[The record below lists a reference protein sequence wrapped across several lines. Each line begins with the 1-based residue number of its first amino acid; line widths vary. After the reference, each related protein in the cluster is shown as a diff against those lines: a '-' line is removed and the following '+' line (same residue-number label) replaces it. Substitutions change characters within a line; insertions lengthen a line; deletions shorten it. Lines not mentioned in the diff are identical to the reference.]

1 MPRLKPQESPDKRPI
16 ASWAS
21 GKEIAGTDRT
31 HKGWFLDIGV
41 DVALDVAAHD
51 AGWTA
56 GKLEH
61 LDGEVREHWLLPTP
75 CHLFV
80 LIQGVPYTKM
90 AALVKSDVSFA
101 GVGARWPQ
109 GGRSALAVQC
119 LHPDLL
125 AQGYLEPIVFSV
137 SSTRTEDLLAAL
149 LAHNAVLERCEELAA
164 AKGKPRTFEF
174 WEVAVPL
181 TFGPKVAR
189 GQGQLTSS
197 VYPIVAAHPD
207 LAQLDAA
214 YLRTLLAPKTVA
226 DVVDE
231 RWAQLT
237 AWATDFARGNARQTE
252 NDAGDDESNGRGE
265 RTAAP
270 PARMSRYNH

>member
-21 GKEIAGTDRT
+21 GKEIAGSDRT
-31 HKGWFLDIGV
+31 HKGWVIDQALDT
-41 DVALDVAAHD
+41 ALDVAAHD
-51 AGWTA
+51 AGWSS
-56 GKLEH
+56 GELEH
-61 LDGEVREHWLLPTP
+61 LDGEVRQHWLLPNP

-90 AALVKSDVSFA
+90 TALVKSDVSFA

-125 AQGYLEPIVFSV
+125 AQGYGEPIVFSV
-137 SSTRTEDLLAAL
+137 SSTRTDDLLAAL
-149 LAHNAVLERCEELAA
+149 LAHNAVLEHCEELAA
-164 AKGKPRTFEF
+164 ANGKPRTFEF

-181 TFGPKVAR
+181 TFGQKVVR

-197 VYPIVAAHPD
+197 VYPIVAAHPNPD
-207 LAQLDAA
+207 QLDAA
-214 YLRTLLAPKTVA
+214 YLRTLLAPKSVA
-226 DVVDE
+226 DVVND
-231 RWAQLT
+231 RWAQIT
-237 AWATDFARGNARQTE
+237 AWATDFARGNARQT
-252 NDAGDDESNGRGE
+252 DGDDGAEEPTGRGE
-265 RTAAP
+265 RSPQA
-270 PARMSRYNH
+270 ARMSRYTQ